1 MLPLHHISMCRL
13 SALPAPSRIDPYMF
27 SRVAYLRALGRAH
40 TTDTIRPGRPPPPH
54 SRLVPIRSP
63 GRETRF
69 IPGTWMQN
77 PGWRSGHPGFF
88 TAKQIHGESHPAH
101 SLYGHIVV
109 EHNSPKKRPG
119 EPHRP
124 GQVQANGESYC
135 AKRTDEKVC
144 GSRAITAV
152 IS

>member
-1 MLPLHHISMCRL
+1 MCRL

-77 PGWRSGHPGFF
+77 PGGRSDHPGFF
-88 TAKQIHGESHPAH
+88 TRNNYTNEGFAPPPLSFQ
-101 SLYGHIVV
+101 GHIVV
-109 EHNSPKKRPG
+109 EHNSPEKRPG